1 MKRISYQKIII
12 GAMGILLGLT
22 GIVSIMAAETVV
34 PIVQVSNLKYSYD
47 QMQQDLAA
55 LQERYLGQMVVE
67 SLGTTADG
75 RDITEVIL
83 GDVDAEHHILIQ
95 ATMHARE
102 YMNTVLAMNQ
112 IEDYLSGSENR
123 SYADQTW
130 KEIFENV
137 CLHVIPMVNPDGVT
151 ISQDGVD
158 GISDDNLKSRLE
170 ECYQTDLANGKG
182 SSDITQY
189 FRTWKANAEGV
200 DLNRNFDA
208 GWDTYIGASGPSTEC
223 YKGTAPASEPEAQAV
238 LSVAQNYDLD
248 CCIAYHSYGNLIYW
262 NYGSQDT
269 VLDADQRLAQCV
281 SDVTGYEMHST
292 VQDSTDAAG
301 CSDYFVLNLGI
312 PAVTI
317 ENGGSECPMP
327 IEEYQ
332 PMYQR
337 NQDLWAAVACL
348 YKNS

>member
-1 MKRISYQKIII
+1 
-12 GAMGILLGLT
+12 MGILLGLI
-22 GIVSIMAAETVV
+22 GIVSIMAADTVV

-55 LQERYLGQMVVE
+55 LQERYPGQMVVD

>member
-1 MKRISYQKIII
+1 
-12 GAMGILLGLT
+12 MGILLGFI
-22 GIVSIMAAETVV
+22 GIVSIMAADTVV

-55 LQERYLGQMVVE
+55 LQERYPGQMVVD

-123 SYADQTW
+123 SYADQ
-130 KEIFENV
+130 
-137 CLHVIPMVNPDGVT
+137 
-151 ISQDGVD
+151 
-158 GISDDNLKSRLE
+158 
-170 ECYQTDLANGKG
+170 
-182 SSDITQY
+182 
-189 FRTWKANAEGV
+189 TWKANAEGV

>member
-1 MKRISYQKIII
+1 MKRILYQKIII

-22 GIVSIMAAETVV
+22 GIVSIIAADTVV

-55 LQERYLGQMVVE
+55 LQERYPGQMVVD

-262 NYGSQDT
+262 NYGSQGT

>member
-1 MKRISYQKIII
+1 MLFGSVGMVNVYATEVEI
-12 GAMGILLGLT
+12 
-22 GIVSIMAAETVV
+22 
-34 PIVQVSNLKYSYD
+34 PIVQVSNLTYSYE
-47 QMQQDLAA
+47 QMQQDLDA
-55 LQERYLGQMVVE
+55 LEERYPGQMQVD

-83 GDVDAEHHILIQ
+83 GDVNAEHHILIQ

-112 IEDYLSGSENR
+112 IEDYLRDSERR
-123 SYADQTW
+123 SYAGQTW
-130 KEIFENV
+130 EDV
-137 CLHVIPMVNPDGVT
+137 
-151 ISQDGVD
+151 
-158 GISDDNLKSRLE
+158 GIHEKKKKKQVE
-170 ECYQTDLANGKG
+170 QCYQTDLANGKG
-182 SSDITQY
+182 SSDMEQY

-208 GWDTYIGASGPSTEC
+208 GWESYIGASGPSTEC
-223 YKGTAPASEPEAQAV
+223 YKGTAPASEAESKAV
-238 LSVAQNYDLD
+238 LSVAENYDLD
-248 CCIAYHSYGNLIYW
+248 CCIAYHSFGNLIYW
-262 NYGSQDT
+262 NYGSQGD
-269 VLDADQRLAQCV
+269 VLNADQELAQCV

-337 NQDLWAAVACL
+337 NQDLWAAVAWF
-348 YKNS
+348 YKSR